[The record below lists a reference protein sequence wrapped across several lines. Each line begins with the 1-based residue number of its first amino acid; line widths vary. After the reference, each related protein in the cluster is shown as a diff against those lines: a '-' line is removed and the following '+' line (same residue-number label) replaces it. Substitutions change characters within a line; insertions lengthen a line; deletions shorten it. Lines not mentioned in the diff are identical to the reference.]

1 MYIIIITIMSDD
13 SNTSKIIPSKDSSK
27 PINIAKQYTVEYTIT
42 EDGSIYVSKIDV
54 NDEKRRSDI
63 LVSNDAIKVYDGI
76 KKSKVSNISGSNL
89 QTIIAKKS
97 TPEVDVVKDNNSE
110 IATSETSSIVQ
121 PESSS
126 DTSLSDN
133 NTEEEQPIDTQSTE
147 ENDPKSEIDTQ
158 PIHDNSL
165 LNNYE
170 KQLKDIEKY
179 ITEYEEFI
187 EKWKNERKA
196 YDINDN
202 NSITENETKQKE
214 EYKKL
219 RETIQR
225 NIQVIEDELEQNTEI
240 SADDKN
246 KYSEE
251 IRKLQKKL
259 NDVYINDYVKEN
271 VGEAP
276 LNANEVG
283 NPMHVLSNEST
294 NTIQTTLP
302 EEVES
307 KVVAEVQEPEIT
319 TQVQEPEKLSPIES
333 QNADSTKNES
343 SALLKDTITSNSK
356 PEADSIATAK
366 SPMHQGGYDSTK
378 LFLPKQTRK
387 HKISRKSKPKRRSH
401 TLRTYH
407 K

>member
-1 MYIIIITIMSDD
+1 MSDD

-110 IATSETSSIVQ
+110 M
-121 PESSS
+121 ESSS

-147 ENDPKSEIDTQ
+147 ENDPKSEVDTQ

-170 KQLKDIEKY
+170 KQLNDIERD
-179 ITEYEEFI
+179 ITEYAEFI

-225 NIQVIEDELEQNTEI
+225 NIQSIEDELEQNTEI

-251 IRKLQKKL
+251 IKKLQIKL
-259 NDVYINDYVKEN
+259 NDVDINDYVKEN

-283 NPMHVLSNEST
+283 NPMHVSLNEST
-294 NTIQTTLP
+294 NELQTTLP

-378 LFLPKQTRK
+378 LFLPKQTRN